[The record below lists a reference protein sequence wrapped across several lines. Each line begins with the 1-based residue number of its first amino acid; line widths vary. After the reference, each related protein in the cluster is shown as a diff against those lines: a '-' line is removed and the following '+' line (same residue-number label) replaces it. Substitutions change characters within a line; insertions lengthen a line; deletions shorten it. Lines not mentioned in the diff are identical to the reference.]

1 MLEVLARC
9 FPDRYA
15 STAWQ
20 TRLAALGSTG

>member
-1 MLEVLARC
+1 MRQVLARC

-20 TRLAALGSTG
+20 TRLAALGATG